1 MAPPHP
7 DLQAPLERPQHE
19 HDTCILDSGLDDIHV
34 PSLVPLPCPTVI
46 QPKRINHPSSAL
58 QAHANRELTL
68 TPAPAHLTHPP
79 SAAAPV
85 TMTAT
90 TATTAT
96 TTATQLVPWDGKI
109 NWALNGTTV
118 FKDSDEE
125 RRARVNPS
133 NTFNRESHSKLWV
146 FQFGLRYVPAA
157 SEQNVYRAIKVD
169 HLPAGAGL
177 AQILARIPGEILS
190 ARLLDTRAITGSKTA
205 LVTFVHQ
212 ADAVR
217 FLRAAAGGLPLKPG
231 PPARV
236 APIPTPSYP
245 ISADMEK
252 LIHDKGYTRCL
263 RITHLRPSLKGDIGR
278 ALSTAYLVPQI
289 ESIHD
294 GPGPGESLLRFC
306 SIKAA
311 AAAYVLLRGQAKFD
325 ECQWEFVKAA
335 RSKNP
340 RIGIWD

>member
-1 MAPPHP
+1 M
-7 DLQAPLERPQHE
+7 
-19 HDTCILDSGLDDIHV
+19 
-34 PSLVPLPCPTVI
+34 
-46 QPKRINHPSSAL
+46 
-58 QAHANRELTL
+58 
-68 TPAPAHLTHPP
+68 
-79 SAAAPV
+79 
-85 TMTAT
+85 
-90 TATTAT
+90 AT
-96 TTATQLVPWDGKI
+96 TTAAAAAAAASQLVPWDGKI

-125 RRARVNPS
+125 RRARVNLS

-146 FQFGLRYVPAA
+146 FQFGLRYMPADF
-157 SEQNVYRAIKVD
+157 EHNVYRAIKVD
-169 HLPAGAGL
+169 SLPAGAGL
-177 AQILARIPGEILS
+177 SQILAQIPGEILS
-190 ARLLDTRAITGSKTA
+190 ARLLDTRPITGSKTA

-212 ADAVR
+212 ADALG
-217 FLRAAAGGLPLKPG
+217 FLHACAGILPLKAG

-252 LIHDKGYTRCL
+252 LIYDKGYTRCI
-263 RITHLRPSLKGDIGR
+263 RITHLRESLKGDICR
-278 ALSTAYLVPQI
+278 ALSNAYLVPQI

-294 GPGPGESLLRFC
+294 GPGPGESQLRFC

-325 ECQWEFVKAA
+325 ECQWEFIKAV